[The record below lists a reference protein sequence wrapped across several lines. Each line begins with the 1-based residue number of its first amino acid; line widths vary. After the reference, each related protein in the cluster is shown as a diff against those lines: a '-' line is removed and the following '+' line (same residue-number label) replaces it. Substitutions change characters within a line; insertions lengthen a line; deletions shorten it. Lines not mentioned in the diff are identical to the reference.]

1 MRIIK
6 QLVCCIIAL
15 VCSLSLPSL
24 LVQAEDTY
32 SIQVGISLPE
42 HVDAGKLDL
51 SLEAWYLPEG
61 VRETP
66 EQLAEKLYALSRAEL
81 SQLYGQAQLSD
92 PMTPQGFVGFS

>member
-6 QLVCCIIAL
+6 QLVCCMLAL

-24 LVQAEDTY
+24 LVQAEETY
-32 SIQVGISLPE
+32 SVQVGIPLPE

-61 VRETP
+61 DRETP
-66 EQLAEKLYALSRAEL
+66 EQLAEKLYDLSR
-81 SQLYGQAQLSD
+81 
-92 PMTPQGFVGFS
+92 